1 MYIIKKKMRIGGMSC
16 VNCQNKIEKELNDT
30 KGVLQIK
37 VSYGAGVADIVYDG
51 DTITQDK
58 IFDVIEK
65 TGYEVLDENSGQ
77 NQDIVR
83 NAALLIIIA
92 ALYIILQQ
100 SGILNLLVPG
110 KLADTKMGY
119 GMLFI
124 IGLITS
130 VHCIAMCG
138 GINLTQ
144 CIPKNNVNDNV
155 NNNVSSGIIQNE
167 INIAK
172 SIDDRAADNIKINN
186 DIDKGIN
193 DAKNESRFSYLK
205 PAVLYNVGRVIS
217 YTAIGFILGLAGMF
231 IVGNSDTGISVLF
244 QGILKIIAGIFMVIM
259 GINML
264 GIFPALRRFSLRVP
278 RVIGVKINKKKSD
291 SKQPIIIGMLNGLM
305 PCGPLQSMQ
314 IVAFGTGNPVAGAFA
329 MFMFSLGTVP
339 LMLGFGA
346 AVSVLGKRFSKKV
359 MTVGAVLVVVMGL
372 AMLSQGRSLSGLA
385 SNMFVNTKNNN
396 VANEKAE
403 LKNGV
408 QVVKST
414 LQSGSYPNITVSAGV
429 PVKWVINAPKGSIN
443 GCNYKMVLS
452 EYDIEHTFTEGE
464 NIIEFT
470 PEKTGTVSYTCWMGM
485 IYGSIYVK

>member
-1 MYIIKKKMRIGGMSC
+1 MDIIKKQMRIGGMSC
-16 VNCQNKIEKELNDT
+16 VNCQNRIEKELNDT

-37 VSYGAGVADIVYDG
+37 VSYGTGIADIVYDG
-51 DTITQDK
+51 DAITQDK
-58 IFDVIEK
+58 IFDVIKK

-77 NQDIVR
+77 KQDVVR
-83 NAALLIIIA
+83 NIALLIIIA
-92 ALYIILQQ
+92 VLYIILQQ

-119 GMLFI
+119 GMLFV

-144 CIPKNNVNDNV
+144 CIPKNNVNDIV
-155 NNNVSSGIIQNE
+155 DNNVDN
-167 INIAK
+167 
-172 SIDDRAADNIKINN
+172 SITDNSINN
-186 DIDKGIN
+186 VKS
-193 DAKNESRFSYLK
+193 ESRFSYLK
-205 PAVLYNVGRVIS
+205 PAVLYNLGRVIS
-217 YTAIGFILGLAGMF
+217 YTAIGFILGLVGMF
-231 IVGNSDTGISVLF
+231 IVGNSGTGISVLF

-264 GIFPALRRFSLRVP
+264 DIFPALRRFSLRVP
-278 RVIGVKINKKKSD
+278 RFIGVKINKKKSD
-291 SKQPIIIGMLNGLM
+291 SKQPIVIGTLNGLM

-314 IVAFGTGNPVAGAFA
+314 IVAFGSGNPVAGAFA

-346 AVSVLGKRFSKKV
+346 AVSALGKRFSKKV
-359 MTVGAVLVVVMGL
+359 MGVGAVLVVVMGL
-372 AMLSQGRSLSGLA
+372 AMLSQGGSLSGLT
-385 SNMFVNTKNNN
+385 SNIFVNTKNNN
-396 VANEKAE
+396 TADEKAE
-403 LKNGV
+403 LTDGV
-408 QVVKST
+408 QIVKST
-414 LQSGSYPNITVSAGV
+414 LQSGSYPNITVSAGI
-429 PVKWVINAPKGSIN
+429 PVKWVIDAPKGSIN

-452 EYDIEHTFTEGE
+452 EYGIEHTFTEGE

-485 IYGSIYVK
+485 IHGSIYVEQNV

>member
-1 MYIIKKKMRIGGMSC
+1 MDIIKKQMRIGGMSC
-16 VNCQNKIEKELNDT
+16 VNCQNRIEKELNDT

-37 VSYGAGVADIVYDG
+37 VSYGTGIADIVYDG
-51 DTITQDK
+51 DAITQDK
-58 IFDVIEK
+58 IFDVIKK

-77 NQDIVR
+77 KQDVVR
-83 NAALLIIIA
+83 NIALLIIIA
-92 ALYIILQQ
+92 VLYIILQQ

-119 GMLFI
+119 GMLFV

-144 CIPKNNVNDNV
+144 CIPKNNVNDIV
-155 NNNVSSGIIQNE
+155 DNNVDN
-167 INIAK
+167 
-172 SIDDRAADNIKINN
+172 SITDNSINN
-186 DIDKGIN
+186 VKS
-193 DAKNESRFSYLK
+193 ESRFSYLK
-205 PAVLYNVGRVIS
+205 PAVLYNLGRVIS
-217 YTAIGFILGLAGMF
+217 YTAIGFILGLVGMF
-231 IVGNSDTGISVLF
+231 IVGNSGTGISVLF

-264 GIFPALRRFSLRVP
+264 DIFPALRRFSLRVP
-278 RVIGVKINKKKSD
+278 RFIGVKINKKKSD
-291 SKQPIIIGMLNGLM
+291 SKQPIVIGTLNGLM

-314 IVAFGTGNPVAGAFA
+314 IVAFGSGNPVAGAFA

-346 AVSVLGKRFSKKV
+346 AVSALGKRFSKKV
-359 MTVGAVLVVVMGL
+359 MGVGAVLVVVMGL
-372 AMLSQGRSLSGLA
+372 AMLSQGGSLSGLT
-385 SNMFVNTKNNN
+385 SNIFVNTKNNN
-396 VANEKAE
+396 TADEKAE
-403 LKNGV
+403 LTDGV
-408 QVVKST
+408 QIVKST
-414 LQSGSYPNITVSAGV
+414 LQSGSYPNITVSAGI
-429 PVKWVINAPKGSIN
+429 PVKWVIDAPKGSIN

-452 EYDIEHTFTEGE
+452 EYGIEHTFTEGE

-485 IYGSIYVK
+485 IHGSIYVEQND

>member
-1 MYIIKKKMRIGGMSC
+1 MYIIKKQMRIGGMSC

-30 KGVLQIK
+30 KGVLHIK
-37 VSYGAGVADIVYDG
+37 VSYGTGVADIVYDG
-51 DTITQDK
+51 DAITQDK

-65 TGYEVLDENSGQ
+65 TGYKVLEENSGQ
-77 NQDIVR
+77 GQDIVR
-83 NAALLIIIA
+83 NIALLIIIA

-144 CIPKNNVNDNV
+144 CIPKNNINDNV
-155 NNNVSSGIIQNE
+155 NDIVENNVDN
-167 INIAK
+167 
-172 SIDDRAADNIKINN
+172 SIDDRITDNSINN
-186 DIDKGIN
+186 VKS
-193 DAKNESRFSYLK
+193 ESSFSYLK
-205 PAVLYNVGRVIS
+205 PAVLYNLGRVIS
-217 YTAIGFILGLAGMF
+217 YTAIGFILGLVGMF
-231 IVGNSDTGISVLF
+231 IVGNSGTGISVLF

-278 RVIGVKINKKKSD
+278 RFIGVKINKKKSD
-291 SKQPIIIGMLNGLM
+291 SKQPIVIGILNGLM

-314 IVAFGTGNPVAGAFA
+314 IVAFGSGNPVAGAFA

-346 AVSVLGKRFSKKV
+346 AVSALGKRFSKKV
-359 MTVGAVLVVVMGL
+359 MGVGAVLVVVMGL
-372 AMLSQGRSLSGLA
+372 AMLSQGGSLSGLT
-385 SNMFVNTKNNN
+385 SNMFVNTKNDNTT
-396 VANEKAE
+396 AEKAE
-403 LKNGV
+403 LTDGV
-408 QVVKST
+408 QIVKST
-414 LQSGSYPNITVSAGV
+414 LQSGSYPNITVSAGI
-429 PVKWVINAPKGSIN
+429 PVKWVIDAPKGSIN

-452 EYDIEHTFTEGE
+452 EYGIEHTFTEGE

-485 IYGSIYVK
+485 IHGSIFVE

>member
-1 MYIIKKKMRIGGMSC
+1 MDIIKKQMRIGGMSC
-16 VNCQNKIEKELNDT
+16 VNCQNRIEKELNDT

-37 VSYGAGVADIVYDG
+37 VSYGTGIADIVYDG
-51 DTITQDK
+51 DAITQDK
-58 IFDVIEK
+58 IFDVIKK

-77 NQDIVR
+77 KQDVVR
-83 NAALLIIIA
+83 NIALLIIIA
-92 ALYIILQQ
+92 VLYIILQQ

-119 GMLFI
+119 GMLFV

-144 CIPKNNVNDNV
+144 CIPKNNVNDIV
-155 NNNVSSGIIQNE
+155 DNNVDN
-167 INIAK
+167 
-172 SIDDRAADNIKINN
+172 SITDNSINN
-186 DIDKGIN
+186 VKS
-193 DAKNESRFSYLK
+193 ESRFSYLK
-205 PAVLYNVGRVIS
+205 PAVLYNLGRVIS
-217 YTAIGFILGLAGMF
+217 YTAIGFILGLVGMF
-231 IVGNSDTGISVLF
+231 IVGNSGTGISVLF

-264 GIFPALRRFSLRVP
+264 DIFPALRRFSLRVP
-278 RVIGVKINKKKSD
+278 RFIGVKINKKKSD
-291 SKQPIIIGMLNGLM
+291 SKQPIVIGTLNGLM

-314 IVAFGTGNPVAGAFA
+314 IVAFGSGNPVAGAFA

-346 AVSVLGKRFSKKV
+346 AVSALGKRFSKKV
-359 MTVGAVLVVVMGL
+359 MGVGAVLVVVMGL
-372 AMLSQGRSLSGLA
+372 AMLSQGGSLSGLT
-385 SNMFVNTKNNN
+385 SNIFVNTKNNN
-396 VANEKAE
+396 TADEKAE
-403 LKNGV
+403 LTDGV
-408 QVVKST
+408 QIVKST
-414 LQSGSYPNITVSAGV
+414 LQSGSYPNITVSAGI
-429 PVKWVINAPKGSIN
+429 PVKWVIDVPKGSIN

-452 EYDIEHTFTEGE
+452 EYGIEHTFTEGE

-485 IYGSIYVK
+485 IHGSIYVEQND